1 MIKRSKYL
9 TNNKYIKIIL
19 LFFILLITYYQI
31 CNNLNY
37 IQTIIFS
44 ILFLLLITNDFLRN
58 TNERVI
64 NEWYYYSLDLSIILV
79 AILSYLA
86 PDLLIVGYYF
96 FSKVNEIFYIKT
108 KKKQLFLLLYCILLL
123 IINFSAPDMEKLN
136 IYERLIK
143 TGISFF
149 VFLSIIYMLYIS
161 HSIHIEKEE
170 TKKLNEKL
178 KLSNIKLHEY
188 SQKIEEL
195 SIARERERVAQE
207 IHDSLGHSLMALI
220 MHLEFAEKTF
230 TSNPEKAQKVIM
242 KARNIAKSS
251 TSKLRE
257 AVTVLKEER
266 NIESLRNSIDEL
278 IDKFSTLG
286 DIKIDLIMKEDL
298 ESLNPSFKLC
308 IYKTIRESLTNGI
321 KHGKATLFKLKLFI
335 EKNNL
340 ILIIK
345 DNGVGCDKITMSNG
359 LKGIENR
366 IKNLGGY
373 VDFNSYK
380 NEGFLIKAKI
390 PIYQKI

>member
-1 MIKRSKYL
+1 
-9 TNNKYIKIIL
+9 
-19 LFFILLITYYQI
+19 
-31 CNNLNY
+31 
-37 IQTIIFS
+37 
-44 ILFLLLITNDFLRN
+44 
-58 TNERVI
+58 
-64 NEWYYYSLDLSIILV
+64 
-79 AILSYLA
+79 
-86 PDLLIVGYYF
+86 
-96 FSKVNEIFYIKT
+96 
-108 KKKQLFLLLYCILLL
+108 
-123 IINFSAPDMEKLN
+123 MEKLN
-136 IYERLIK
+136 IYERLIQ

-149 VFLSIIYMLYIS
+149 FFLSIIYMLYIS

-170 TKKLNEKL
+170 TKRLNEKL

-230 TSNPEKAQKVIM
+230 TSNPEKAQKVII
-242 KARNIAKSS
+242 KARNIAKTS

-257 AVTVLKEER
+257 VVNVLKEER
-266 NIESLRNSIDEL
+266 NIESLRNSVDEL

-286 DIKIDLIMKEDL
+286 NIKINLIMNEDL
-298 ESLNPSFKLC
+298 EFLNPGFKLC

-345 DNGVGCDKITMSNG
+345 DNGVGCDKIIMSNG

-373 VDFNSYK
+373 VDFDSYK
-380 NEGFLIKAKI
+380 NEGFSIKAKI
-390 PIYQKI
+390 PI